1 VGVDRGR
8 VSPFSDYER
17 LAELAE
23 AERDHAVAGRISELL
38 AVQAEATALVAAL
51 PAKAPEGARP
61 HLERAAAARA
71 EVTAALAASMRA
83 ARADVVRVEQGR
95 TAVAAYRPVAGPVVP
110 GVARRG

>member
-8 VSPFSDYER
+8 VTLESYQR

-38 AVQAEATALVAAL
+38 AVQAEGAALVSAL
-51 PAKAPEGARP
+51 PATAPDGARP

-71 EVTAALAASMRA
+71 EVTAALATAMRA
-83 ARADVVRVEQGR
+83 ARTDAMRIEQGR
-95 TAVAAYRPVAGPVVP
+95 TAMAAYRPATPVVP
-110 GVARRG
+110 GFTHRG